1 MTARVVLCLL
11 LAAFTPLFAIS
22 EALAAPEHDERS
34 GLGFSAGSCPAYRLL
49 RSDDEDTAC
58 WPHGLQLAALEAAPG
73 GEASTDQPAPPAEAK
88 EPRWILAGL
97 VAFAEVAVTAGKATI
112 TFEHTSFNVKNE
124 GYFGTNTEFGGADKA
139 SHFADYYVIT
149 KEFAFI
155 FRQLGFSENASRWM
169 AAGTGFAGGL
179 VNEVADGFTKYGFS
193 YGDLL
198 MNSLGI
204 ATALVVTTAHVD
216 DVVGFRTSHF
226 GSYKHDVYSMDLNLA
241 GLARRLKLNLGP
253 LRFLY
258 FSATYGVKGYPTDDI
273 AERQRQIGL
282 ELGLNLEEI
291 LNTVGVRRD
300 TWWGTSLHLVAD
312 NVRFPFTAGG
322 FRYDLNH
329 RKWHGPNTGNFP

>member
-11 LAAFTPLFAIS
+11 AAFTSLFAS
-22 EALAAPEHDERS
+22 SGALAAPEHDAQGP
-34 GLGFSAGSCPAYRLL
+34 GLGSSAGSCPAYRLL
-49 RSDDEDTAC
+49 RSDDEGTVC
-58 WPHGLQLAALEAAPG
+58 WSHGLQLAALEAAPG
-73 GEASTDQPAPPAEAK
+73 GEASTDQSVPPAEAR

-124 GYFGTNTEFGGADKA
+124 GWFGTNTEFGGADKA
-139 SHFADYYVIT
+139 SHFVDYYVIT

-155 FRQLGFSENASRWM
+155 FRQLGFSENAARWM
-169 AAGTGFAGGL
+169 AAGTAFAGGL
-179 VNEVADGFTKYGFS
+179 TNEVADGFTKYGFS
-193 YGDLL
+193 YGDLV

-204 ATALVVTTAHVD
+204 ATALVVTGAHVD

-241 GLARRLKLNLGP
+241 GLARRLKVDIGP

-258 FSATYGVKGYPTDDI
+258 FSATYGVKGYPTDNI

-291 LNTVGVRRD
+291 LNTFGVRRD
-300 TWWGTSLHLVAD
+300 TWWGTGLHLVAD
-312 NVRFPFTAGG
+312 NIRFPFTAGG

>member
-1 MTARVVLCLL
+1 
-11 LAAFTPLFAIS
+11 LFAIS
-22 EALAAPEHDERS
+22 GVLAALEHDERS
-34 GLGFSAGSCPAYRLL
+34 GLAFSAGSCPAYRLL
-49 RSDDEDTAC
+49 HSDDEGAAC
-58 WPHGLQLAALEAAPG
+58 WPPGLQLAALEAAPG
-73 GEASTDQPAPPAEAK
+73 GEASTDQPAPAEAR

-97 VAFAEVAVTAGKATI
+97 AAFAEVAVTAGKATI

-124 GYFGTNTEFGGADKA
+124 GWFGTDTEFGGADKA
-139 SHFADYYVIT
+139 SHFVDYYVIT

-169 AAGTGFAGGL
+169 AAGTAFAGGL
-179 VNEVADGFTKYGFS
+179 TNEVADGFTKYGFS
-193 YGDLL
+193 YGDLV

-204 ATALVVTTAHVD
+204 ATALVVTGAHVD

-241 GLARRLKLNLGP
+241 GLARRLKLNIGP

-258 FSATYGVKGYPTDDI
+258 FSATYGVKGYPTDDVE
-273 AERQRQIGL
+273 ERQRQIGL
-282 ELGLNLEEI
+282 EIGLNLEEI
-291 LNTVGVRRD
+291 LNTFGVRRD

-312 NVRFPFTAGG
+312 NIRFPFTAVG

-329 RKWHGPNTGNFP
+329 HKWRGPNTGNFP